1 MEAEPAFAGEPGAFA
16 ALLEQFDRV
25 FAFNHF
31 GLGGKSRPLPWLQR
45 NGPSF
50 PALSSRAGYLL
61 VKIASLWIIKDLS
74 TDNDRTAHG
83 QESKNAS
90 QHPDHCRLPIPA
102 FSFLNA
108 TIVSMAA
115 RPVGRAMLVHE
126 CTFVIRDNIAFA
138 MPFTACAGSRASEIM
153 LHPSPGQDAEREGS
167 ESGREYT
174 VGLSICCGAR
184 V

>member
-1 MEAEPAFAGEPGAFA
+1 MM
-16 ALLEQFDRV
+16 
-25 FAFNHF
+25 
-31 GLGGKSRPLPWLQR
+31 
-45 NGPSF
+45 
-50 PALSSRAGYLL
+50 
-61 VKIASLWIIKDLS
+61 IASLWIIKDLS

-167 ESGREYT
+167 EA
-174 VGLSICCGAR
+174 VGNTPWALAFAAVQEFESDVVDGAR
-184 V
+184 SRQRGALG

>member
-1 MEAEPAFAGEPGAFA
+1 MANSSVAPVTCPSCGANYKVVRVEAEPAFAGEPGAFA

-61 VKIASLWIIKDLS
+61 MMIASLWIVKDLS

-102 FSFLNA
+102 FFISQRHN
-108 TIVSMAA
+108 S
-115 RPVGRAMLVHE
+115 
-126 CTFVIRDNIAFA
+126 
-138 MPFTACAGSRASEIM
+138 
-153 LHPSPGQDAEREGS
+153 
-167 ESGREYT
+167 
-174 VGLSICCGAR
+174 
-184 V
+184 